1 MEQRTQRRAALETHR
16 IRGENKLASTYKD
29 PLVEQRTAPTKANP
43 SYSSIGEIALDRVN
57 ESYNEAKEA
66 NKSYN
71 ERLTDLSTQT
81 YTPSD
86 NVTAAQNYLQGIIDN
101 KPGSYESKYTDQLQG
116 LYDRI
121 MNREAFSY
129 DLNGDLLY
137 KQYADQYQRMGQQAM
152 MDTMGQAAAMTGGY
166 GNSYAQT
173 AGQQTYQG
181 YLQKLNEIV
190 PELQQQAYNRYAQ
203 EGEDLR
209 NQYAMAQSA
218 DQQDYARHQDAYNQW
233 SNERSFAQSAYDTAY
248 SQDYTDYTNRLNM
261 AQQMLEMERQDAQI
275 AEQYQREDAQRAQSI
290 AYDTAM
296 AMIKKG
302 SLPSSE
308 LLATAG
314 ISDADALALAK
325 KYGYKPKKSSSG
337 SSSSKK
343 SSGGDSTVSTSGSYM
358 SSASQSS
365 MAAQGA
371 ASKYSTPNPNYDEI
385 LKELLSKK

>member
-1 MEQRTQRRAALETHR
+1 M
-16 IRGENKLASTYKD
+16 ASTYKEKE
-29 PLVEQRTAPTKANP
+29 PLVEQRTMPTKGAP
-43 SYSSIGEIALDRVN
+43 SYSTVGEAALN
-57 ESYNEAKEA
+57 LLNKSYDEAKEA

-71 ERLTDLSTQT
+71 ERINDLAQQR

-86 NVTAAQNYLQGIIDN
+86 NVTAAQSYLQGILDN
-101 KPGSYESKYTDQLQG
+101 KPGSYQSKYTDQMQG

-121 MNREAFSY
+121 MNREKFNY
-129 DLNGDLLY
+129 DLNGDMLY
-137 KQYADQYQRMGQQAM
+137 RQYADQYQRMGQQAM

-181 YLQKLNEIV
+181 YLQQLNEMV
-190 PELQQQAYNRYAQ
+190 PQLYQQAHARYAQ

-218 DQQDYARHQDAYNQW
+218 DAQDYARHQDAYNQW
-233 SNERSFAQSAYDTAY
+233 ADERSYAQSAADTAY

-261 AQQMLEMERQDAQI
+261 AQQMLQMEREDAQR
-275 AEQYQREDAQRAQSI
+275 AEQFQREDAQRAQGI

-308 LLATAG
+308 LLAAAG

-325 KYGYKPKKSSSG
+325 KYGYKPPKKKSSSS
-337 SSSSKK
+337 SSSSKN
-343 SSGGDSTVSTSGSYM
+343 SSGSGNNPPSTSSND
-358 SSASQSS
+358 SWATLNS
-365 MAAQGA
+365 GA
-371 ASKYSTPNPNYDEI
+371 ASAAAGGGMSINLSTYTDKI
-385 LKELLSKK
+385 LEELNKRKS